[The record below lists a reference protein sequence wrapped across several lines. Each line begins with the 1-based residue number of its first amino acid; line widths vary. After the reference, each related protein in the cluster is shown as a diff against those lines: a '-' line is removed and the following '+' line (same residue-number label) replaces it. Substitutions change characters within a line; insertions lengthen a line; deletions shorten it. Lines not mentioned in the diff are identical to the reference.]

1 MFIEIGSVEFMIYKF
16 DIFLS
21 HLIFFIQFLPKK
33 GKVVMKKTIMLKK
46 NYEFKKVL
54 SKGKC
59 FSGHYIIAFVMKN
72 NCQNGNFLGLAISTK
87 VGKAVR
93 RNRIKRLV
101 RESYYFFEEQM
112 HNGFS
117 IVFLWNKHADAQNV
131 SYADIR
137 KDMEN
142 ILKNAKVL

>member
-1 MFIEIGSVEFMIYKF
+1 MVYKF

-59 FSGHYIIAFVMKN
+59 FSGQYIVAFVMKN
-72 NCQNGNFLGLAISTK
+72 NYQKGNFLGLAISTK

-101 RESYYFFEEQM
+101 RESYYFFENHM
-112 HNGFS
+112 NNGFS
-117 IVFLWNKHADAQNV
+117 IVFLWNKHVDSQNV
-131 SYADIR
+131 RFVDVQ
-137 KDMEN
+137 KDMGE
-142 ILKNAKVL
+142 ILKKAKVL